1 MKTYLSLLLFLGLIS
16 QSAYSQTTYYT
27 FQTGNLTDVNIWTT
41 DPSGT
46 LLLGSVTPTAI
57 DHIVILNG
65 RTITISINSRT
76 FASVTIQ
83 EGGTIDIGTTTG
95 HDFTTVTGKGTLRLS
110 SNSVPNGTFTDFFS
124 ATGGTMEFSGTTN
137 YNLTNLGTVRNL
149 TISGTGRKTMNNSW
163 TILENLRVN
172 AGSQLRLGRNNA
184 NIYSV
189 VVNGDVYVESGALWE
204 IRTAA
209 ANPTHQIELYGSLFN
224 NGGTVDF
231 INSGLNYTG
240 NPTDGSA
247 ILNMLGTSNEQI
259 VADGVIEL
267 NRLIINKGSDKT
279 FIVHVT
285 SNLSGNFRL
294 YGRNNLA
301 NNSSVPY
308 SSANPEIL
316 NSLWIRNGTLR
327 LGFNVDIPS
336 LTEGGGNF
344 FIPENAQLWVDGAI
358 IDITTPANGTGNQ
371 ALALYG
377 TFRITDGSFNTQNS
391 AGFVYFNSGVFIIEG
406 GTCRMSQL
414 RRSGVSPAGNFTSY
428 IQSGGIVIVDGVGE
442 NSDASGRFSIDKVE
456 SVFRMSGGTLQ
467 VSDNNGATYGGFEV
481 HSDLINSSATGGTIE
496 ITTNGGNFEF
506 YSTVP
511 VYNLTVIH
519 GGNNF
524 TLQNDLIIENDLSIG
539 AGNTFLTN
547 NHPITI
553 GRNFTNSG
561 TFTTGTSTITI
572 DGNENSTLSF
582 NSAGTQVINNFTIN
596 KQSATLDTVFIADG
610 ATIPFRTTGELRIEA
625 GIVDYDNY
633 TINAR
638 GNVYVAS
645 RLGLA
650 GTTGYLYLDGGSA
663 QTITLPV
670 SGSGAFIGSIDLDN
684 ANGATLTGNTLF
696 IDDQLTLTNGVFDI
710 GIYGLN
716 IYGSLT
722 TPGVFGIGEM
732 IQMAGN
738 ASDGGLGLYIDA
750 NGPLTYPIGV
760 SGKYTPVS
768 ATISNFTDDG
778 LVRINPVDGELQTLV
793 RPDGSALTYYF
804 RTRVADFTVA
814 PDVDYIFTYNGADIP
829 GADNPDLNYVS
840 GRVEGAT
847 RTPYGAAGVNV
858 TATTFIIPTQEVTNA
873 NFTAA
878 TAAKFA
884 GSVTVFYSRGNM
896 NSPANWGTASSWSNV
911 SHTGPA
917 APSAPTAGSIV
928 QIGYGGSGNM
938 YGSGGNTHWITL
950 NTSNINIAELRFL
963 WPTAVWRPRLRIEAN
978 RTNIDLGTVSGQ
990 GEMYI
995 MNTNTNSPGFTGDF
1009 GDFATQDV
1017 NNVFNYFLSNN
1028 ATITIPSSI
1037 TVYPTLRFEGNSNGN
1052 NINTRVFT
1060 STVDLAI
1067 LGGLN
1072 IDWGAT
1078 FLLNPAVGGGDVE
1091 VFGNNSRLGDGSSA
1105 GRLLFP
1111 TSGQN
1116 RTITFHGNINL
1127 NQSGNRTNRI
1137 EIDNTTP
1144 NGLVH
1149 RLRLGGNL
1157 NQNSTQSSIN
1167 LFTNNSGGNN
1177 VELEL
1182 INGNAGNSY
1191 SRTAGAV
1198 LNAYRIIMNKGFDTT
1213 NDFSMDATYTLGGTT
1228 NGATKTIE
1236 IQNGLFI
1243 HNTSSTIV
1251 LSSGGSDFT
1260 IPATGGLEIATGTM
1274 NMTGT
1279 AANGIL
1285 LDGLLRISGGT
1296 LTMGDNDATAANDN
1310 HYIEYS
1316 ASGSAEID
1324 ITGGSL
1330 TVGSQ
1335 IRRGFLSTTGILT
1348 YSQTGG
1354 TVIVGRYYA
1363 PNNERGIM
1371 EIINTGTTFTHT
1383 SGTLTI
1389 VREQPNANVA
1399 GFIFQPETSTAT
1411 GDITIG
1417 SSNTPNTE
1425 TIDIDASKAIGSL
1438 IISPDPTN
1446 LTARLLVNDLT
1457 INTNLTIGAGS
1468 TFNTNGLDVNI
1479 GGNFTNNGT
1488 FTGVNSKTAFF
1499 GTAAQSAQFNAA
1511 TTFHDLEINK
1521 SSNTVTFSGSDNPL
1535 VTNELLLTA
1544 GTVDDGGRT
1553 ITVQGNM
1560 IASATHTSTGAGRI
1574 LFQGAQTQEITGN
1587 NLGVLGSIEVDNAS
1601 GIILYNNLQING
1613 TSTLTD
1619 GVFNIE
1625 GNQLTFG
1632 SSAVIAGTP
1641 SASRMFRND
1650 GSLNAFGFRKIVGT
1664 GASDFTIPIGT
1675 NTEYTPTRFNFSAN
1689 ATQGTITV
1697 KPVTIFVNSATDG
1710 KDDVL
1715 DYHWNITA
1723 SGFTTFTVTHEYTYD
1738 DSFLQFADIALESDY
1753 VGGRYTGSLW
1763 YADGTVNTATNV
1775 ITFTNLTT
1783 LAGEYSAGDVNEFG
1797 IIPTYYSRTGKANIT
1812 TTGALW
1818 TEADTW
1824 STVEWTDP
1832 LHNDPS
1838 SIPSTAPDGNAVEI
1852 RTGHVV
1858 LINAVSQRSSSINL
1872 EGTLD
1877 VGTSY
1882 SHIFGNVIGTGELI
1896 IGSTT
1901 VVFPSG
1907 NFDSFTGPGGGTVR
1921 YNAAADIIIPP
1932 QTQYWNLIITGTNT
1946 RTLPATNI
1954 TVNNDLIIENSARL
1968 DANSRTITVKGDWL
1982 NNSANGTPFA
1992 PGTGTVI
1999 LEGTADQDIGG
2010 TINTTFYNLTVN
2022 NGQTGNTLSRNASLT
2037 GTLNIQNGRLNL
2049 NGRTITLGTSAT
2061 LSESQ
2066 SNVIYGTSGEITTT
2080 RFIGSSPG
2088 NIAGMGFNITS
2099 SSVPMGNT
2107 TIARRHS
2114 KITDQGLNSISRY
2127 FSVSPTTNT
2136 GLNATVVFNY
2146 DVTEID
2152 VAHDENTYV
2161 LYRKPTAG
2169 AWAQRGGSVN
2179 TGTKRITLAGIDAF
2193 SDWTADEGSSLPVDL
2208 IGLAIQELRN
2218 RPIIKWETATE
2229 FENYGFYI
2237 ERVFLDD
2244 STQADNWIEL
2254 GFIEGAGTVY
2264 ERQEY
2269 QFQDE
2274 EVGVSGRYHYRLRQ
2288 TDFDGKT
2295 KLFGPIEFVNRP
2307 PDYFMLE
2314 QNYPNPFNPQTKIP
2328 YQVASDIRV
2337 KITVFNVIGQRVS
2350 TLVDDFHKAGSY
2362 TAIFD
2367 GTRLASG
2374 MYIVL
2379 MQADGF
2385 RFSRK
2390 IMLVK

>member
-1 MKTYLSLLLFLGLIS
+1 
-16 QSAYSQTTYYT
+16 
-27 FQTGNLTDVNIWTT
+27 
-41 DPSGT
+41 
-46 LLLGSVTPTAI
+46 
-57 DHIVILNG
+57 
-65 RTITISINSRT
+65 
-76 FASVTIQ
+76 
-83 EGGTIDIGTTTG
+83 
-95 HDFTTVTGKGTLRLS
+95 
-110 SNSVPNGTFTDFFS
+110 
-124 ATGGTMEFSGTTN
+124 
-137 YNLTNLGTVRNL
+137 
-149 TISGTGRKTMNNSW
+149 
-163 TILENLRVN
+163 
-172 AGSQLRLGRNNA
+172 
-184 NIYSV
+184 
-189 VVNGDVYVESGALWE
+189 
-204 IRTAA
+204 
-209 ANPTHQIELYGSLFN
+209 
-224 NGGTVDF
+224 
-231 INSGLNYTG
+231 
-240 NPTDGSA
+240 
-247 ILNMLGTSNEQI
+247 
-259 VADGVIEL
+259 
-267 NRLIINKGSDKT
+267 
-279 FIVHVT
+279 
-285 SNLSGNFRL
+285 
-294 YGRNNLA
+294 
-301 NNSSVPY
+301 
-308 SSANPEIL
+308 
-316 NSLWIRNGTLR
+316 
-327 LGFNVDIPS
+327 
-336 LTEGGGNF
+336 
-344 FIPENAQLWVDGAI
+344 
-358 IDITTPANGTGNQ
+358 
-371 ALALYG
+371 LALYG
-377 TFRITDGSFNTQNS
+377 TFKITDGSFDAANS

-442 NSDASGRFSIDKVE
+442 NSDASGRFSIDKTE
-456 SVFRMSGGTLQ
+456 SVFRMSGGTLR

-496 ITTNGGNFEF
+496 ITTNGGAFEF

-524 TLQNDLIIENDLSIG
+524 TLQNDLIIKNDLSIG
-539 AGNTFLTN
+539 AGSTFLTN

-572 DGNENSTLSF
+572 DGDENSTLSF
-582 NSAGTQVINNFTIN
+582 NSAGTQVINNFTVN

-610 ATIPFRTTGELRIEA
+610 ATIPFRTTGELRIES

-638 GNVYVAS
+638 GDVYVAS

-696 IDDQLTLTNGVFDI
+696 IDDQLTLTDGVFTI
-710 GIYGLN
+710 GIYGLT

-722 TPGVFGIGEM
+722 TPGVFGLNEM

-738 ASDGGLGLYIDA
+738 ASDGGLSIYINAD
-750 NGPLTYPIGV
+750 GPLTYPIGV

-804 RTRVADFTVA
+804 RTRVADFTAA
-814 PDVDYIFTYNGADIP
+814 PDVDYIFTYNAADIP

-847 RTPYGAAGVNV
+847 RTSYGAAGANV
-858 TATTFIIPTQEVTNA
+858 TATTFIIPTQALANA

-878 TAAKFA
+878 TAAKFS
-884 GSVTVFYSRGNM
+884 GSVTIFYSRGNM
-896 NSPANWGTASSWSNV
+896 NSPANWGSASSWSNV

-917 APSAPTAGSIV
+917 AATAPTAGSIV

-938 YGSGGNTHWITL
+938 YGGGGNTHWINM
-950 NTSNINIAELRFL
+950 NTNNVNVAEVRFI
-963 WPTAVWRPRLRIEAN
+963 WVAGRWRPRLDVLSP
-978 RTNIDLGTVSGQ
+978 RTNIILGKVGGLGSINIQVTATVS
-990 GEMYI
+990 
-995 MNTNTNSPGFTGDF
+995 PDFTGDF
-1009 GDFATQDV
+1009 GEFATDSPD
-1017 NNVFNYFLSNN
+1017 NVFTYTLTNN
-1028 ATITIPSSI
+1028 GTVTIPTTITLYPS
-1037 TVYPTLRFEGNSNGN
+1037 LRFEGNSNN
-1052 NINTRVFT
+1052 TNINTRIFT
-1060 STVDLAI
+1060 STVDLTV
-1067 LGGLN
+1067 LGGLL
-1072 IDWGAT
+1072 IDRGAT
-1078 FLLNPAVGGGDVE
+1078 FRLNDAVGGGDIE
-1091 VFGNNSRLGDGSSA
+1091 IFGNNSRLGEGDSR

-1111 TSGQN
+1111 STGQN
-1116 RTITFHGNINL
+1116 RTITYHGDINFNL
-1127 NQSGNRTNRI
+1127 SNNKTNTI
-1137 EIDNTTP
+1137 EVDNTTP
-1144 NGLVH
+1144 NNLVH

-1157 NQNSTQSSIN
+1157 NQKSTQSSIN

-1177 VELEL
+1177 VELEF
-1182 INGNAGNSY
+1182 IDENSGKSY

-1198 LNAYRIIMNKGFDTT
+1198 LNAYRIIMNKGYDTSS
-1213 NDFSMDATYTLGGTT
+1213 DYSMNSTYTLGGTT

-1260 IPATGGLEIATGTM
+1260 IPSSGGLEIATGTM

-1285 LDGLLRISGGT
+1285 IDGLLRISGGT
-1296 LTMGDNDATAANDN
+1296 LTMGDNDATASNDN

-1316 ASGSAEID
+1316 ASGSAAID
-1324 ITGGSL
+1324 VTGGTL

-1354 TVIVGRYYA
+1354 TVTVGRYYA

-1371 EIINTGTTFTHT
+1371 EIINTGSTFTHT

-1446 LTARLLVNDLT
+1446 LTARLLINDLT

-1488 FTGVNSKTAFF
+1488 FTGVNSKTAFL
-1499 GTAAQSAQFNAA
+1499 GAAVQAAQFNAA
-1511 TTFHDLEINK
+1511 TTFYDLEVNK
-1521 SSNTVTFSGSDNPL
+1521 SSNTVTFGGSNNPL

-1544 GTVDDGGRT
+1544 GTLDDGGRT
-1553 ITVQGNM
+1553 IILEGNM
-1560 IASATHTSTGAGRI
+1560 VASATHNSTGAGRI
-1574 LFQGAQTQEITGN
+1574 LLQGAQTQEITGN
-1587 NLGVLGSIEVDNAS
+1587 SSGILGSIEIDNAS
-1601 GIILYNNLQING
+1601 GIILNTNLQING

-1632 SSAVIAGTP
+1632 ASAIIAGTP

-1664 GASDFTIPIGT
+1664 GASDFTIPLGT
-1675 NTEYTPTRFNFSAN
+1675 NTEYTPVRYNFSAN
-1689 ATQGTITV
+1689 TTQGTITV

-1715 DYHWNITA
+1715 DYHWNVTA
-1723 SGFTTFTVTHEYTYD
+1723 NGFTTFTVTHEYTYD
-1738 DSFLQFADIALESDY
+1738 DSFLQFADIALESEY
-1753 VGGRYTGSLW
+1753 VGGRYTGSVW

-1783 LAGEYSAGDVNEFG
+1783 LAGEYSAGDTNEFG
-1797 IIPTYYSRTGKANIT
+1797 VIPTYYSRTGKANIT
-1812 TTGALW
+1812 ITGAFW

-1824 STVEWTDP
+1824 STLEWTDP

-1838 SIPSTAPDGNAVEI
+1838 SIPADAPDGNAVEI
-1852 RTGHVV
+1852 RAGHIV
-1858 LINAVSQRSSSINL
+1858 LINSVSQRSSSINL

-1907 NFDSFTGPGGGTVR
+1907 NFDTFTGPGGGTVR

-1946 RTLPATNI
+1946 RTLPATDI
-1954 TVNNDLIIENSARL
+1954 TVNNDLLIENAARL
-1968 DANSRTITVKGDWL
+1968 DANSRNITFKGDWI
-1982 NNSANGTPFA
+1982 NNSSNGSPFA
-1992 PGTGTVI
+1992 AGTGTVI
-1999 LEGTADQDIGG
+1999 MKGTAAQDIGG
-2010 TINTTFYNLTVN
+2010 TINTTFHNLTVN
-2022 NGQTGNTLSRNASLT
+2022 NGQTTNTLSRNANVN

-2049 NGRTITLGTSAT
+2049 NGKTITLGTSAT

-2066 SNVIYGTSGEITTT
+2066 SNVIYGSSGEITTT
-2080 RFIGSSPG
+2080 RFVGSSPE
-2088 NIAGMGFNITS
+2088 NIGGMGFNITS
-2099 SSVPMGNT
+2099 TAVPLGNT
-2107 TIARRHS
+2107 TIARKHS

-2179 TGTKRITLAGIDAF
+2179 TGTKQITLAAIDAF

-2208 IGLAIQELRN
+2208 VGLAIQELRN

-2229 FENYGFYI
+2229 FENYGFFI
-2237 ERVFLDD
+2237 DRVFLDD

-2254 GFIEGAGTVY
+2254 GFVEGAGTVY

-2274 EVGVSGRYHYRLRQ
+2274 HVSVAGRYHYRLRQ
-2288 TDFDGKT
+2288 TDFDGKM
-2295 KLFGPIEFVNRP
+2295 KLFGLIEFVNRP

-2328 YQVASDIRV
+2328 YQVASDNRV